1 MTRPKRGKTSEV
13 TSPSLPALPAD
24 FSVDSLR
31 DYMKE
36 NFETMLKKINDIT
49 EKMATKDCI
58 NNLLTI
64 IDEQKL
70 KIEQLESKVVVM
82 ESHIAQLY
90 KSQEKAD
97 QYQRRLYLRI
107 NGIDVPNDGGK
118 ETGDECLNKVKQVF
132 DELNVDI
139 PETVIDRAHRV
150 GKIVTANGKKVQQ
163 MIVRMTT
170 WRHRTI
176 IYKARKNCNRYKIKL
191 DLTKERLELL
201 KRANE
206 LLNSDHNSFAFCN
219 YNCQPCWFDNGR
231 YRYFSSLDELQ
242 KLRHDV

>member
-1 MTRPKRGKTSEV
+1 
-13 TSPSLPALPAD
+13 
-24 FSVDSLR
+24 
-31 DYMKE
+31 MKE
-36 NFETMLKKINDIT
+36 VFQTMLKKINDIT

-70 KIEQLESKVVVM
+70 KIEQLESKVVM
-82 ESHIAQLY
+82 ESYIAQLY

-97 QYQRRLYLRI
+97 QYQRRLCLRI
-107 NGIDVPNDGGK
+107 NGIDIPKDGEK
-118 ETGDECLNKVKQVF
+118 ETGDECLSKVKLVF

-150 GKIVTANGKKVQQ
+150 GKIVMANGRKVQQ

-176 IYKARKNCNRYKIKL
+176 IYNARKTVTG
-191 DLTKERLELL
+191 TKSNWIQQRRGL
-201 KRANE
+201 
-206 LLNSDHNSFAFCN
+206 S
-219 YNCQPCWFDNGR
+219 Y
-231 YRYFSSLDELQ
+231 
-242 KLRHDV
+242 